1 MFAAS
6 RRLTRPTSAWVPVCF
21 PSFRLQHTACC
32 LLPLPSAQSL
42 VRFAYTPQREQT
54 EAPLFKW
61 TRVCFLCWHPGS
73 NELWHGQK
81 QKKKWAR
88 LSKETN
94 VVFSWKQT
102 KRLLFVNAT
111 PNSLFSSR
119 LALRIRRVF
128 LFYYFMAARY
138 QNKRTVFRMIG
149 SSFFGVKMVTL
160 IVSQVSCY
168 TAAYRAFI
176 LLVRSNTPVSVWLCG
191 GGRNLSTTSNKFC
204 WFPLANG
211 VMVFGEYLF
220 HYIWK
225 QGDTS

>member
-1 MFAAS
+1 MGA
-6 RRLTRPTSAWVPVCF
+6 RLF
-21 PSFRLQHTACC
+21 SFL
-32 LLPLPSAQSL
+32 SSS

-61 TRVCFLCWHPGS
+61 TRVCFLCWHQVQMSCGMAK
-73 NELWHGQK
+73 NK
-81 QKKKWAR
+81 KKKWAR

-94 VVFSWKQT
+94 VVLSWKQT

-111 PNSLFSSR
+111 PNSLLSSR
-119 LALRIRRVF
+119 LALKIRRVF
-128 LFYYFMAARY
+128 LFYFFMAARY

-191 GGRNLSTTSNKFC
+191 G
-204 WFPLANG
+204 
-211 VMVFGEYLF
+211 EE
-220 HYIWK
+220 I
-225 QGDTS
+225 